1 MSPLLDKDLFF
12 LQIYGWVPE
21 FHERNKLPE
30 DMPEDL
36 KIHILKTNP
45 KEVSEDVSL

>member
-1 MSPLLDKDLFF
+1 
-12 LQIYGWVPE
+12 VPE
-21 FHERNKLPE
+21 FYEHNKLPE

-36 KIHILKTNP
+36 KIHILKANP

>member
-1 MSPLLDKDLFF
+1 M

-21 FHERNKLPE
+21 FYERNKLPE
-30 DMPEDL
+30 YMPEDL